1 MTTRPALIPDMTWKG
16 VGLNATQKDLTRKG
30 KFPNYKFPGL
40 LLKNLR
46 NGMYELLCEFGKWLW
61 NCGEFFVILE
71 SLWFFLEIAL
81 IFLEIALIWLYEGD
95 FGDLLEI
102 LGIGLKIGRPKRM
115 TCFRMPSQETHS
127 ARVWQGCL
135 GPEVC
140 ITCVCCLH
148 SGPVMLVWC
157 W

>member
-1 MTTRPALIPDMTWKG
+1 MATRPALIPDMAWKG
-16 VGLNATQKDLTRKG
+16 AGLNATQKDLTRKG

-46 NGMYELLCEFGKWLW
+46 NELLCEFGKWLW
-61 NCGEFFVILE
+61 NRGEFFVILE
-71 SLWFFLEIAL
+71 SLWVFLEIAL